1 MMAEKINIILATDKN
16 YAQHAAVAMASALVN
31 CQCPDRLRFF
41 VIDDNIDNINKKKM
55 QKSVE
60 KLGGSVSFVKAN
72 EEALKNVFVSGN
84 LTRAAYFRLDIPNI
98 IPHDVDK
105 VIYLD
110 CDLLVLQDIQKLWTV
125 DLQNKPIAAA
135 EDFGI
140 LSSAGKCAEKVKNLH
155 WQKEYSYFN
164 SGVLVMNL
172 QEWRQQSY
180 AQKLIELVA
189 QRDFRHHDQDALNLM
204 FMNNWVKMPLAWN
217 VIPPVFNMMLRIV
230 LNSDLRKE
238 ALQALRQMA
247 VMHYAGGYKPWE
259 YVAYKGFNEKYY
271 EYLAMT
277 EYRDVAM
284 PQPNSKKKNHS
295 ISRQLWRMKWA
306 FLIKKLFA

>member
-1 MMAEKINIILATDKN
+1 
-16 YAQHAAVAMASALVN
+16 
-31 CQCPDRLRFF
+31 
-41 VIDDNIDNINKKKM
+41 
-55 QKSVE
+55 
-60 KLGGSVSFVKAN
+60 
-72 EEALKNVFVSGN
+72 
-84 LTRAAYFRLDIPNI
+84 
-98 IPHDVDK
+98 
-105 VIYLD
+105 
-110 CDLLVLQDIQKLWTV
+110 
-125 DLQNKPIAAA
+125 
-135 EDFGI
+135 
-140 LSSAGKCAEKVKNLH
+140 
-155 WQKEYSYFN
+155 
-164 SGVLVMNL
+164 
-172 QEWRQQSY
+172 
-180 AQKLIELVA
+180 
-189 QRDFRHHDQDALNLM
+189 M